1 MNLEFLSRT
10 SISYG
15 TCDSSCSGCLKMKI
29 IFEVF
34 DNKINVLISVLMLN
48 PSKSESYPHSL
59 MHFFHCH
66 IIESKNSRLIG
77 HHISCRGIL
86 TLLITAVFCIKLC
99 ANENVLLSLSNFQK
113 LDLTSIQYE
122 NFNEEYEDF
131 CPGIHCFL
139 HFCCVSFSIYRL
151 SGC

>member
-15 TCDSSCSGCLKMKI
+15 TCDSSCSGSLKMKI

-77 HHISCRGIL
+77 HHIFCKGIL

-99 ANENVLLSLSNFQK
+99 ANENVLLSLSTFKTRFDVDTIRK
-113 LDLTSIQYE
+113 L
-122 NFNEEYEDF
+122 FNEEYEDF
-131 CPGIHCFL
+131 CPGIHCIL
-139 HFCCVSFSIYRL
+139 HFCCVPVSIYRL